1 MEHTTDTVAV
11 EADALDWDE
20 HHDDRD
26 RFDQWT
32 DTDDDPDDLDPNGA
46 DR

>member
-1 MEHTTDTVAV
+1 MEHTTDTEAV
-11 EADALDWDE
+11 EVDVLDWDE
-20 HHDDRD
+20 HLDDRD

-32 DTDDDPDDLDPNGA
+32 DADDDPIDLTRTGA